1 MQPRIQT
8 SAGMETADETV
19 ARISAALGGGTK
31 TDTPSIPTGPTTK
44 ANPLL
49 EALSARLLQQTQ
61 GISSSSS
68 SALQD
73 SINEAIASSQTAGD
87 LKSAA
92 LQSERER
99 EVAFARDRA
108 GATYTTALE
117 GRTGYAT
124 QVAGLR
130 ELTETTEKSIRDI
143 DKRYQESILANDSAT
158 AQRLADLRVKK
169 LEFQMTQE
177 QNFYQNLLAVGNLQ
191 QQALQMQQQ
200 NEQFWITKKQDE
212 DQFTQQLTQSKYQ
225 FEQNYGISLQELG
238 LKEQQLEIERQKF
251 NLSLQEY
258 NDRKKALQ
266 TEKNFTNTKAL
277 IAQDMKNKLSAGVT
291 DADGNVIKVTRD
303 TLLTPA
309 YMAQIAEA
317 TGFDGTTEELSQ
329 VISEA
334 YGDISSD
341 KKFMAQYLGAPTPMP
356 FTNDRNQNNTIQQM
370 NNQQKAQYDSDRGVV
385 IQSPESFWASLFN

>member
-8 SAGMETADETV
+8 SAGMETASETV
-19 ARISAALGGGTK
+19 ARISAALGGGAN
-31 TDTPSIPTGPTTK
+31 TDTPSVPTGPTTK
-44 ANPLL
+44 TNPLL
-49 EALSARLLQQTQ
+49 EALSTRLLQQTQ

-68 SALQD
+68 SALQT
-73 SINEAIASSQTAGD
+73 SINDAISSSQEAGD

-99 EVAFARDRA
+99 EVAFAQDRA

-117 GRTGYAT
+117 GRSGYAT

-130 ELTETTEKSIRDI
+130 ELTETTEKSVRDI
-143 DKRYQESILANDSAT
+143 DKRYQEAIMTNDSAT

-177 QNFYQNLLAVGNLQ
+177 QNFYENLLAVGNLQ
-191 QQALQMQQQ
+191 QQALSQQQQ
-200 NEQFWITKKQDE
+200 NEQFWIKKNQE
-212 DQFTQQLTQSKYQ
+212 DQQFVDNLSQSKYE
-225 FEQNYGISLQELG
+225 FEQNYALNLKEFG
-238 LKEQQLEIERQKF
+238 LKEQQLEIERKKF
-251 NLSLQEY
+251 QLSLQEY
-258 NDRKKALQ
+258 NDRKKELLKG
-266 TEKNFTNTKAL
+266 KNFTNTKAL
-277 IAQDMKNKLSAGVT
+277 IAQDMKNKLSTGVE
-291 DADGNVIKVTRD
+291 DKDGNIVKVTRD
-303 TLLTPA
+303 LLLTPA
-309 YMAQIAEA
+309 YMADIAEA

-356 FTNDRNQNNTIQQM
+356 FTNNRSQNTKIQEM

-385 IQSPESFWASLFN
+385 IQSPESFWANLFN